1 MKKILLYIIVLFIL
15 ISCKNTSEEKKETK
29 VETETEEII
38 HSSETDE
45 VVLDNGKLWEANE
58 DTTIGIQKM
67 QSRLNS
73 FTETE
78 NVETYQTLKERLET
92 DFTELFQK
100 CTMKGEAHNQLHNYL
115 LPMIDLF
122 EGIGSSEIA
131 TCKKSF
137 KDLNSHLERYT
148 SFFK

>member
-1 MKKILLYIIVLFIL
+1 MKKILLLLTFLSIL
-15 ISCKNTSEEKKETK
+15 SCKNTSEEKKETI
-29 VETETEEII
+29 VETPTEEII

-45 VVLDNGKLWEANE
+45 VVLDNGKLWEANM

-73 FTETE
+73 FTDSE
-78 NVETYQTLKERLET
+78 NITDYQKLKEGLET

-137 KDLNSHLERYT
+137 KNLNSHLSTYT

>member
-1 MKKILLYIIVLFIL
+1 MKKILLLLITLSI
-15 ISCKNTSEEKKETK
+15 ISCKNSSEEKNEETK
-29 VETETEEII
+29 VTPKVEETVHT
-38 HSSETDE
+38 SEGDE
-45 VVLDNGKLWEANE
+45 VVLDNGNLWEANE
-58 DTTIGIQKM
+58 DTTIGINKM
-67 QSRLNS
+67 IARLSS

-78 NVETYQTLKERLET
+78 NVAAYQSLKEGLET

-122 EGIGSSEIA
+122 DGIGSSDLA
-131 TCKKSF
+131 ACKKNF
-137 KDLNSHLERYT
+137 DELNNHLDRYT

>member
-1 MKKILLYIIVLFIL
+1 MKKILLLLITLSL

-29 VETETEEII
+29 VETPTEEIV

-45 VVLDNGKLWEANE
+45 VVLDNGKLWEANK

-67 QSRLNS
+67 QNRLNS
-73 FTETE
+73 FTDSE
-78 NVETYQTLKERLET
+78 NIADYQKLKEGLET

-137 KDLNSHLERYT
+137 KDLNSHLDTYA
-148 SFFK
+148 SYFK

>member
-1 MKKILLYIIVLFIL
+1 MKNILLLLIALSIV
-15 ISCKNTSEEKKETK
+15 SCKNAPEKEVETKEEPQVEEIVHTSEG
-29 VETETEEII
+29 
-38 HSSETDE
+38 DE
-45 VVLDNGKLWEANE
+45 VVLDNGSLWEANE

-67 QSRLNS
+67 KSRLSS
-73 FTETE
+73 FSDSE
-78 NVETYQTLKERLET
+78 NVAAYQSLKEGLEA

-122 EGIGSSEIA
+122 EGIGSTDLV

-137 KDLNSHLERYT
+137 NELNKHLDIYT